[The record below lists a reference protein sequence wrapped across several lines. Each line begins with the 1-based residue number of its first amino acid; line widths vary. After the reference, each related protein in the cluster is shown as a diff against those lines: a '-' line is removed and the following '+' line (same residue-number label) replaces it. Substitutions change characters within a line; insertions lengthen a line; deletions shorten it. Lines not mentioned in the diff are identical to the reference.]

1 MTNDELKALKEGDT
15 VTFIGGNENMYN
27 IDNGTIL
34 TRKESWLD
42 DDHSLAFTYDGR
54 FGNTFHFFKAEDIKG
69 A

>member
-15 VTFIGGNENMYN
+15 VTFIGGNKNMYN

-42 DDHSLAFTYDGR
+42 DDHSLAFTYDGIL
-54 FGNTFHFFKAEDIKG
+54 GNAFHFFQAEDIKG